1 MKTLCVEVV
10 AKTSRSTVQH
20 LTTRTH
26 RFMNFET
33 QEKADLKRGLNDLV
47 DLRVQAMERMLRSH
61 LRVKQLLTRVD
72 EISGSITLHGN
83 YREPVIVWLKSLG
96 F

>member
-1 MKTLCVEVV
+1 
-10 AKTSRSTVQH
+10 
-20 LTTRTH
+20 
-26 RFMNFET
+26 
-33 QEKADLKRGLNDLV
+33 LNDLV
-47 DLRVQAMERMLRSH
+47 DLCVQAMERMLRSH

-72 EISGSITLHGN
+72 EISGSIILHGN